1 MTEPLLSVAQVARMV
16 GVPLSCAGRWV
27 ESGLLPSE
35 APNGCNRF
43 VRRPDLDAFLAAHN
57 MPPLPSKGS
66 QGRVEQFLTALP
78 VGLRRLMEAV
88 FRREWPGA

>member
-35 APNGCNRF
+35 APNEVQTHLTSVG
-43 VRRPDLDAFLAAHN
+43 VV
-57 MPPLPSKGS
+57 
-66 QGRVEQFLTALP
+66 RVELLGISNGELT
-78 VGLRRLMEAV
+78 
-88 FRREWPGA
+88 